1 DVEPAVESPLSCI
14 SAGDSVLFDIS
25 SGCYPVYEKDSFL
38 NSNVEFDYGEFRT
51 IAEVATSSA
60 RYETF
65 GFVFEDA
72 GTYVFSTSCDS
83 SSLIVLAVMGEDVR
97 YSPTC
102 TTDSHFVPLTAA
114 NLIML

>member
-1 DVEPAVESPLSCI
+1 MDPR
-14 SAGDSVLFDIS
+14 
-25 SGCYPVYEKDSFL
+25 
-38 NSNVEFDYGEFRT
+38 FDYGEFRT

-65 GFVFEDA
+65 GFVFEDP

-97 YSPTC
+97 YSALRHAPIHERKPMIVLMNATRTQKRDC
-102 TTDSHFVPLTAA
+102 LTYS
-114 NLIML
+114 LVMFLSII